1 VNSLSNFIKGIFIG
15 FGAILPGIS
24 SGVICMIFGLYEKLL
39 NSILTFFKDIKGNLR
54 FLLPIICGIV
64 IGILLFSN
72 VLSYCFDIIPVQTKS
87 LFIGFLLG
95 SIYILAKSN
104 IEKETIATSNISRY
118 ISFFLCFLIG
128 IALIYLESINFSNK
142 YIYNESNPLFLIL
155 SGFFMSM
162 GIIIPGIS
170 STVILMILGVYTT
183 YLNAISMLNLFILF
197 HMMLGIIIGSV
208 VLMKIIQYLLNNYHS
223 QTMFGIIGFSLGS
236 IFILYP
242 GYYLSIESLVSITL
256 LVLGF
261 FIGKNIKEG

>member
-1 VNSLSNFIKGIFIG
+1 
-15 FGAILPGIS
+15 
-24 SGVICMIFGLYEKLL
+24 
-39 NSILTFFKDIKGNLR
+39 
-54 FLLPIICGIV
+54 
-64 IGILLFSN
+64 
-72 VLSYCFDIIPVQTKS
+72 
-87 LFIGFLLG
+87 
-95 SIYILAKSN
+95 
-104 IEKETIATSNISRY
+104 
-118 ISFFLCFLIG
+118 
-128 IALIYLESINFSNK
+128 
-142 YIYNESNPLFLIL
+142 
-155 SGFFMSM
+155 M
-162 GIIIPGIS
+162 GIIIPGII